1 MVCPMET
8 DKRIATLTD
17 REKICLR
24 LWLQHKSAKQIAADL
39 QITHHA
45 VEKRLKIARIKL
57 GTTTSREAALIL
69 REAKQSDQTVAH
81 PPDLH
86 VPHPVPQSSSDP
98 KLMIGGIAMTLL
110 AAAVLALA
118 MQPSADVETG
128 DPAAINDLI
137 GEYDAELDIALL
149 ALIAAAEVGPDG
161 EVFLKQAMSD
171 PRFLKPD
178 SGHYWQISADGQ
190 DAFGSRSLWERKLE
204 PRAQE
209 APESIH
215 YTSNQFPN
223 EPLRVVEQTVLLPN
237 SQMRWRFVVARP
249 LGKQN

>member
-1 MVCPMET
+1 MVCGMQT
-8 DKRIATLTD
+8 DQRIATLTE

-24 LWLQHKSAKQIAADL
+24 LWLQHKSAKQIAIDL

-57 GTTTSREAALIL
+57 GTTSSREAALIL
-69 REAKQSDQTVAH
+69 RDAEQSDQTVAY
-81 PPDLH
+81 PPDLQ
-86 VPHPVPQSSSDP
+86 VSPPISQSSSNR

-118 MQPSADVETG
+118 MQPSSDAEMV
-128 DPAAINDLI
+128 DPATIGDLM
-137 GEYDAELDIALL
+137 GEYDAQLDAALL
-149 ALIAAAEVGPDG
+149 ALIASAEVGPDG

-171 PRFLKPD
+171 PRFLKPN
-178 SGHYWQISADGQ
+178 SGYYWQISSAGQ
-190 DAFGSRSLWERKLE
+190 DDFRSRSLWDRKLDLRGE
-204 PRAQE
+204 Q
-209 APESIH
+209 APQPIH
-215 YTSNQFPN
+215 YNSNQFSN

-237 SQMRWRFVVARP
+237 SKMRWRFVVARA

>member
-1 MVCPMET
+1 MQT

-24 LWLQHKSAKQIAADL
+24 LWLQHKTAKQIAADL

-57 GTTTSREAALIL
+57 GTTSSLDAALLL
-69 REAKQSDQTVAH
+69 RDAEQSDQTVAY

-86 VPHPVPQSSSDP
+86 APPSVSQSLSNR

-118 MQPSADVETG
+118 MQPSADAETV
-128 DPAAINDLI
+128 DPVTIGDLI
-137 GEYDAELDIALL
+137 VEYDAQLDAALL
-149 ALIAAAEVGPDG
+149 ALIASAEVGPDG

-171 PRFLKPD
+171 PRFLKPN
-178 SGHYWQISADGQ
+178 SGYYWQISSEGQ
-190 DAFGSRSLWERKLE
+190 YDFRSRSLWDRKLDVSGE
-204 PRAQE
+204 QSPQ
-209 APESIH
+209 PIH
-215 YTSNQFPN
+215 YNSNQFSN
-223 EPLRVVEQTVLLPN
+223 ESLRVVEQTVLLPN
-237 SQMRWRFVVARP
+237 SNKRWRFLLARP
-249 LGKQN
+249 LGK